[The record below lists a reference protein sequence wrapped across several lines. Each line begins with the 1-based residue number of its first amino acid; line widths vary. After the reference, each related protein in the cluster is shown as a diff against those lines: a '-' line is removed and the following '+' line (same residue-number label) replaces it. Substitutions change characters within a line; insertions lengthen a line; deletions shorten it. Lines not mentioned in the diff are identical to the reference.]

1 MTRGD
6 DKPFGVMIILFG
18 GDSIKFFQLLLR
30 DLKELNFSLEVI
42 VMVYIY

>member
-1 MTRGD
+1 MHGD
-6 DKPFGVMIILFG
+6 DKPFGCMIILFG